1 MLKTLIIAILLLP
14 RLTIAQHSHQVPQP
28 GGWMASDSYCV
39 SGFDKAS
46 KAVC

>member
-14 RLTIAQHSHQVPQP
+14 SLTIAQQSHQ
-28 GGWMASDSYCV
+28 MTSDSYCV